1 MKYFFIIILIYSA
14 VLNFAFA
21 DSLSVFDKWDL
32 LDKKISL
39 NKTDKN
45 FAIQL
50 LDKYEIESAKYFYS
64 NKGKGVKR
72 EDWVF
77 PLKNYSSFVFYKN
90 GNDYN
95 DDSYD
100 YFDGNR
106 SWNHPASDIFIV
118 DTNKDC
124 LDDITGKPV
133 DVVSM
138 SGGIV
143 VATDTSWEMGSILR
157 AGKYIRIYDVT
168 NKKLFYYSH
177 LNSVCKKPGDII
189 KAGDKIGE
197 VGRTG
202 RMAILPD
209 GTTHLHIALLYME
222 DGYPMPEPLIND
234 FKRMGKLK

>member
-1 MKYFFIIILIYSA
+1 
-14 VLNFAFA
+14 
-21 DSLSVFDKWDL
+21 
-32 LDKKISL
+32 
-39 NKTDKN
+39 
-45 FAIQL
+45 
-50 LDKYEIESAKYFYS
+50 
-64 NKGKGVKR
+64 
-72 EDWVF
+72 
-77 PLKNYSSFVFYKN
+77 
-90 GNDYN
+90 
-95 DDSYD
+95 
-100 YFDGNR
+100 
-106 SWNHPASDIFIV
+106 
-118 DTNKDC
+118 
-124 LDDITGKPV
+124 
-133 DVVSM
+133 M